1 MYIPYITHSVSLFH
15 TACGIANCVRCVRNP
30 NRCTVCLR
38 DTVLFVDEHG
48 ETECFA
54 CPLAEI
60 AHKAN
65 LQEEKLHEEEEEQ
78 RERTIARTLC
88 VSRVKAVIIS
98 VQPLI
103 SGQLLCCIGKIQS

>member
-60 AHKAN
+60 AYEAN
-65 LQEEKLHEEEEEQ
+65 LQEEELEEEEEEQ
-78 RERTIARTLC
+78 RERTIARTFC
-88 VSRVKAVIIS
+88 VHVV
-98 VQPLI
+98 
-103 SGQLLCCIGKIQS
+103 SGLKIATV